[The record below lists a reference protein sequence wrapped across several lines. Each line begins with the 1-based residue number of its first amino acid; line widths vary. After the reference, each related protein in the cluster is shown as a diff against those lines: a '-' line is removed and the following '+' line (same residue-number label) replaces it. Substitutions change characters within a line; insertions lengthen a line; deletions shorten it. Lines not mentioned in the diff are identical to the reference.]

1 MLTTLVV
8 FLVIL
13 SILIF
18 VHELGHFLV
27 AKKAGI
33 KVEEFGFGLPPR
45 VWGKKIGETIYS
57 LNLLPIG
64 GFVRLY
70 GENEEEPSK
79 KENISRQFL
88 TKPKKVRAAVA
99 VAGVI
104 MNFLLAVVVFSIIY
118 TKLGIPTQTEQV
130 KVVGI
135 ASSSPAE
142 EAGLKENDTVLLVQ
156 SIQIKTTQEFI
167 DLVQKYAG
175 KEIVLEIFRE
185 KDNPCR
191 EKVLG
196 AYPGIKISCSGENLV
211 LYVTPR
217 ENPPEGEGPLGVA
230 ISNTEIKF
238 YPLWQMPF
246 RGAVEGIRE
255 SLAWASMIVAGI
267 GQMLYKLVTAGVVP
281 ADVAGPVGIFQLTG
295 QVAKTGA
302 YSVLQFLGV
311 LSIHLAIINILPIP
325 ALDGGRLLFIGIEA
339 VTGRRVKTKVEAY
352 IHQIGMIFLLL
363 LILLITVND
372 LSRLNLLEKIKS
384 IFSR

>member
-1 MLTTLVV
+1 MLTTVVV
-8 FLVIL
+8 FLAIL

-70 GENEEEPSK
+70 GENEEERGK
-79 KENISRQFL
+79 KENVSRQFL
-88 TKPKKVRAAVA
+88 TKPKKIRAAVA
-99 VAGVI
+99 IAGVI
-104 MNFLLAVVVFSIIY
+104 MNFILAIVVFSIIY
-118 TKLGIPTQTEQV
+118 TQLGIPRQTDQV
-130 KVVGI
+130 KVMEVSAG
-135 ASSSPAE
+135 SPAQT
-142 EAGLKENDTVLLVQ
+142 AGVRIDDIILKAAGTPIESTLEFISITQENLGQKISVEISRQGENTVL
-156 SIQIKTTQEFI
+156 FM
-167 DLVQKYAG
+167 
-175 KEIVLEIFRE
+175 
-185 KDNPCR
+185 
-191 EKVLG
+191 
-196 AYPGIKISCSGENLV
+196 
-211 LYVTPR
+211 TPR

-238 YPLWQMPF
+238 YPFWQMPF

-255 SLAWASMIVAGI
+255 SLAWTSMIVAGI
-267 GQMLYKLVTAGVVP
+267 GQMLYRLVTAGVVP
-281 ADVAGPVGIFQLTG
+281 ADVAGPIGIFQLTG
-295 QVAKTGA
+295 QAARTGI
-302 YSVLQFLGV
+302 YSVLQFLGI
-311 LSIHLAIINILPIP
+311 LSINLAIINILPLP

-352 IHQIGMIFLLL
+352 IHQIGMIFLLF
-363 LILLITVND
+363 LILLVTIND